1 MHPNAQYV
9 FNYIKEAVKD
19 RQKVATLKAAWDK
32 MKQTLT
38 EFFKTSDTS
47 AWQWGTFHQD
57 AMHHLPFSNS
67 SLGFLYDRA
76 FEGFGNMHTVN
87 VGKMNKVEFGNFETS
102 HRANYR
108 AVYSFAE
115 DSYWII
121 DSGISEKFFSS
132 KPYPIQ
138 NTTTTSGTSSEETN
152 SCPSVLF
159 PMSRA
164 INLPSCD
171 WCIIGI

>member
-1 MHPNAQYV
+1 
-9 FNYIKEAVKD
+9 
-19 RQKVATLKAAWDK
+19 

-38 EFFKTSDTS
+38 DFFKTGNSS
-47 AWQWGTFHQD
+47 AWQWGKIHQD

-67 SLGFLYDRA
+67 SIGFLYDRSSD
-76 FEGFGNMHTVN
+76 GSGNMHTVN

-108 AVYSFAE
+108 AVYSFVG

-132 KPYPIQ
+132 NFTPMQ
-138 NTTTTSGTSSEETN
+138 DTTMTSGNSSDATSSYR
-152 SCPSVLF
+152 SALMCMWMAMYL
-159 PMSRA
+159 
-164 INLPSCD
+164 LSCD
-171 WCIIGI
+171 CCIKWI